1 MAAFCGSGA
10 VFFLDKPD
18 GDEEVLFADRGVL
31 SVSFCRDQPLNST
44 LSLAVTLAPLAILFL
59 LLMTSISAIAKQYG
73 LLPVFRF
80 QSLVAVMRMYRAV
93 MLCCLLPVDTGKFM
107 GSFDG

>member
-18 GDEEVLFADRGVL
+18 GDEEVLFPDRGVP

-44 LSLAVTLAPLAILFL
+44 LSLAVTLAP
-59 LLMTSISAIAKQYG
+59 
-73 LLPVFRF
+73 
-80 QSLVAVMRMYRAV
+80 
-93 MLCCLLPVDTGKFM
+93 
-107 GSFDG
+107 